1 MATTN
6 AGKLEHALLLMDK
19 LAKKNASLEQ
29 ERTEP
34 IAIIGIGCR
43 FPGGADTP
51 EAFWELLDSGRD
63 AVQPLDRRWALVG
76 VHPSEEVPRWAGLLT
91 EAVDGFDAAFFG
103 TSPRE
108 ARSLDPQQRLLLEV
122 TWEGLEDAGIAP
134 QSLDGSRTGVFLG
147 ACSSDYSHT
156 VAQQRREEQDAY
168 DITGNTLSVAAG
180 RLSYTLGLQG
190 PCLTVD
196 TACSSS
202 LVAIHL
208 ACRSLRAR
216 ESDLALAGGVN
227 MLLSSKTMIM
237 LGRIQALSPD
247 GHCRT
252 FDASANGFVRGEGC
266 GMVVLKRLSD
276 AQRHGDRIWA
286 LIRGSAM
293 NQDGRS
299 TGLMA
304 PNVLAQEALL
314 RQALQSARVDAGAI
328 DYVETHG
335 TGTSLGDPIE
345 VDALRAVMGP
355 ARADGS
361 RCVLGAVKT
370 NLGHLEGAAGVAGLI
385 KAALALHHES
395 IPRNLHFH
403 TLNPRI
409 RIEGTALALATE
421 PVPWPRAGRPRFAG
435 VSAFG
440 LSGTNVHVVLE
451 EAPATVLAPAT
462 PGRSAELLV
471 LSAKSTAALDAQAAR
486 LSAHIAAYPEQGL
499 GDVAFSLVATRSPM
513 EHRLAVAATSR
524 EALRSALEAAA
535 QGQTPA
541 GAARGRAASSP
552 GKLAFLF
559 AGQGAQV
566 PGMGRGLWEA
576 WPAFRE
582 TFDRCVTLFDRE
594 LHQPLCEVM
603 WAEPG
608 SSRSSLLDQTAFTQP
623 ALFALEYALAALF
636 RSWGVEPE
644 LIAGHS
650 LGELVAACVAG
661 VFSLEDAVRL
671 VVARGRLMQALPAGG
686 AMVSIAAPEADVAA
700 AVAPHAASVS
710 IAAVNGPE
718 QVVIAGAE
726 KFVQQIAA
734 AFAARGARTKPLHVS
749 HAFHSPLMDPM
760 LEAFRRVTE
769 SVTYR
774 RPSMALVS
782 NLSGKPCTD
791 EVCAPGYW
799 VRHARE
805 AVRFADGVK
814 ALHAAGAGIFVEVGP
829 KPALLGLLP
838 ACLPDARPVLLPASR
853 AGRDEAASALEA
865 LGGFWVVGGSVTWSG
880 VFPSGGRRVP
890 LPTYPWQRER
900 YWIEAPVDG
909 EADGIG
915 RAQAGD
921 HPLLGEAFS
930 VSTHAGLRLWETTLD
945 RKRLPWLGE
954 HRAQGEVVFPGAG
967 YLEMAL
973 SSGAEILGD
982 GPIQVTD
989 VVLIETLTFAGDTAV
1004 PVQVVT
1010 TEERPGRLR
1019 FQVASREPGA
1029 RRASFR
1035 IHARGVLRRVGRA
1048 ETPAR
1053 LNLAALRAR
1062 LHAAVPAAAI
1072 YGALAEMGLQ
1082 YGPAL
1087 RGLAELWRGE
1097 GEALGRVRLPES
1109 AGSAT
1114 AYQLH
1119 PVLLDAC
1126 VQMIVGAFADRD
1138 EATPWAPVEVGSV
1151 RLFQRSPGELW
1162 CHARVV
1168 SDGQQAPSRW
1178 SADFE
1183 LMDGTGAVVAE
1194 ISRLVVERLASGVR
1208 RRDADDWFLELD
1220 WEPAALEG
1228 PKITAGRWLL
1238 LGEGGG
1244 LGRSLCSALKAA
1256 GHVVVHA
1263 AGDDTS
1269 AAGMRALLAN
1279 AFDGQAPTAVVHLS
1293 SLDGGGQ
1300 LDPGLGAQGALDA
1313 PRSPDVDA
1321 DALESALMRGCDS
1334 VLSLVQ
1340 ALVGMDLRN
1349 APRLWL
1355 LTRGAQA
1362 AAAGDVSVVQAP
1374 LLGLGRTIA
1383 LEHAEL
1389 RCISVDLDPAQP
1401 EGEADALLAELLA
1414 DDAEEEVALRGGE
1427 RFVARLVHRL
1437 PEAQRREKI
1446 APAGDRPFRLEIDE
1460 PGVLDQLVLR
1470 ATGRR
1475 APGPGEVEIAVEA
1488 AGLDSIDIQLAVGVA
1503 PNDLPG
1509 GEIEPS
1515 VLGSECAGR
1524 IVAVGEGV
1532 NGLVVGQPVIA
1543 LAAGVFATHVT
1554 TSATLVL
1561 PRPLGLSATEAAAMP
1576 LAYLTAWY
1584 ALDKVAHLQAGE
1596 RVLIRAEAGGI
1607 GLCAV
1612 RWAQRVGAE
1621 VYATADTPEKR
1632 AYLESLGVRYVSD
1645 SRSGRFAADV
1655 HAWTDGEGV
1664 DVVLDSLSGE
1674 HIDKSLMVLRAC
1686 GRLVKLGRRDDCAD
1700 TQPGLPPLLRNF
1712 SFSQVDLRGMMLD
1725 QPARIRALLD
1735 ELFGLVAAGAISP
1748 LGSGL
1753 RVGGSL
1759 TPPPVETFPIS
1770 RAAEAFR
1777 RMAQGQ
1783 HLGKLVLTLDDPEV
1797 RIRAPA
1803 ESSVA
1808 VRADG
1813 TYLVTGGLGGLGL
1826 RVAGWLAERGAGQLV
1841 LVGRSGAAS
1850 AEQRAAVAALE
1861 AHGARVTVA
1870 KADVAD
1876 RSQIERVL
1884 REVTA
1889 SGMPLRGVV
1898 HAAGLVD
1905 DGLLMQQTP
1914 ARLRTVMGPKVQG
1927 ALHLHTLTREAPLSF
1942 FVLYAS
1948 AAGLFGSPGQGNY
1961 AAANA
1966 FLDALSHHRRAHGL
1980 PALSIDW
1987 GMFTEV
1993 GMAVAQENRGARLIS
2008 RGMRGITPDEGLS
2021 ALARLLEGD
2030 RVQTGV
2036 IPITPRQWVEF
2047 YPATAASR
2055 RLSRLV
2061 TTQRAVADR
2070 TAGDRDLLEQLA
2082 SAEPSA
2088 RAGLLQDV
2096 VRVQV
2101 SHVLRLPE
2109 DKIEVDAP
2117 LSSMGMDSLMSL
2129 ELRNRIEA
2137 ALGVAAPAALGW
2149 TYPTVAAITRWLL
2162 DDALAVRLGG
2172 GSDTDE
2178 STASAGSFVHVLRF
2192 RPVVKPRARLFCFH
2206 GSGGS
2211 PEGFRSWSEKSEWSD
2226 LEIVAMWHDR
2236 SLASEDAPGKKY
2248 VQEAAS
2254 LIQHYA
2260 DAPFALVGFSLGV
2273 RFVMGT
2279 AVELASRSGAPAPLA
2294 VFALGGSLIS
2304 SSEITPEMETDIIA
2318 KLFFR
2323 NAAGFVRSTQ
2333 QVQADA
2339 RADKVI
2345 TDTMV
2350 APAPGDS
2357 KEPPSKIAVPIVAIA
2372 GSDDVIVPPS
2382 DVQDLQSRTTERFY
2396 MHLLPGDHEFLVD
2409 RGREIMHI
2417 VDSHLNPLL
2426 AARTT
2431 SSGPAFEAK

>member
-1 MATTN
+1 M
-6 AGKLEHALLLMDK
+6 
-19 LAKKNASLEQ
+19 
-29 ERTEP
+29 
-34 IAIIGIGCR
+34 
-43 FPGGADTP
+43 
-51 EAFWELLDSGRD
+51 
-63 AVQPLDRRWALVG
+63 
-76 VHPSEEVPRWAGLLT
+76 
-91 EAVDGFDAAFFG
+91 
-103 TSPRE
+103 
-108 ARSLDPQQRLLLEV
+108 
-122 TWEGLEDAGIAP
+122 
-134 QSLDGSRTGVFLG
+134 
-147 ACSSDYSHT
+147 
-156 VAQQRREEQDAY
+156 
-168 DITGNTLSVAAG
+168 
-180 RLSYTLGLQG
+180 
-190 PCLTVD
+190 
-196 TACSSS
+196 
-202 LVAIHL
+202 
-208 ACRSLRAR
+208 
-216 ESDLALAGGVN
+216 
-227 MLLSSKTMIM
+227 
-237 LGRIQALSPD
+237 
-247 GHCRT
+247 
-252 FDASANGFVRGEGC
+252 
-266 GMVVLKRLSD
+266 
-276 AQRHGDRIWA
+276 
-286 LIRGSAM
+286 
-293 NQDGRS
+293 
-299 TGLMA
+299 
-304 PNVLAQEALL
+304 
-314 RQALQSARVDAGAI
+314 RV
-328 DYVETHG
+328 
-335 TGTSLGDPIE
+335 
-345 VDALRAVMGP
+345 
-355 ARADGS
+355 
-361 RCVLGAVKT
+361 
-370 NLGHLEGAAGVAGLI
+370 
-385 KAALALHHES
+385 
-395 IPRNLHFH
+395 
-403 TLNPRI
+403 
-409 RIEGTALALATE
+409 
-421 PVPWPRAGRPRFAG
+421 
-435 VSAFG
+435 
-440 LSGTNVHVVLE
+440 
-451 EAPATVLAPAT
+451 
-462 PGRSAELLV
+462 
-471 LSAKSTAALDAQAAR
+471 
-486 LSAHIAAYPEQGL
+486 
-499 GDVAFSLVATRSPM
+499 
-513 EHRLAVAATSR
+513 
-524 EALRSALEAAA
+524 
-535 QGQTPA
+535 
-541 GAARGRAASSP
+541 
-552 GKLAFLF
+552 
-559 AGQGAQV
+559 
-566 PGMGRGLWEA
+566 
-576 WPAFRE
+576 
-582 TFDRCVTLFDRE
+582 
-594 LHQPLCEVM
+594 
-603 WAEPG
+603 
-608 SSRSSLLDQTAFTQP
+608 
-623 ALFALEYALAALF
+623 
-636 RSWGVEPE
+636 
-644 LIAGHS
+644 
-650 LGELVAACVAG
+650 
-661 VFSLEDAVRL
+661 
-671 VVARGRLMQALPAGG
+671 
-686 AMVSIAAPEADVAA
+686 
-700 AVAPHAASVS
+700 
-710 IAAVNGPE
+710 
-718 QVVIAGAE
+718 
-726 KFVQQIAA
+726 
-734 AFAARGARTKPLHVS
+734 
-749 HAFHSPLMDPM
+749 
-760 LEAFRRVTE
+760 
-769 SVTYR
+769 
-774 RPSMALVS
+774 
-782 NLSGKPCTD
+782 
-791 EVCAPGYW
+791 
-799 VRHARE
+799 
-805 AVRFADGVK
+805 
-814 ALHAAGAGIFVEVGP
+814 FVEVGP
-829 KPALLGLLP
+829 KPTLLGLVP

-880 VFPSGGRRVP
+880 VFPSGGRRVS

-900 YWIEAPVDG
+900 YWIEAPVDR
-909 EADGIG
+909 EADGTG
-915 RAQAGD
+915 RARAGD
-921 HPLLGEAFS
+921 HPLLGEVFS

-1019 FQVASREPGA
+1019 FQVASREPGE
-1029 RRASFR
+1029 RRAPFR
-1035 IHARGVLRRVGRA
+1035 IHARGVLRRIGRV

-1053 LNLAALRAR
+1053 SNLAALRAR

-1097 GEALGRVRLPES
+1097 GEALGRVRLPEA

-1168 SDGQQAPSRW
+1168 SDGQQAPNRW

-1194 ISRLVVERLASGVR
+1194 VSGLVVERLASGVR

-1220 WEPAALEG
+1220 WEPAALGG

-1244 LGRSLCSALKAA
+1244 LGLSLCSALKAA

-1263 AGDDTS
+1263 TGDDTS

-1279 AFDGQAPTAVVHLS
+1279 AFDGQAPTAVVHLG

-1313 PRSPDVDA
+1313 PRSSDVDA

-1340 ALVGMDLRN
+1340 ALIGMDLRN

-1414 DDAEEEVALRGGE
+1414 DDAEEEVALRGGD
-1427 RFVARLVHRL
+1427 RLVARLVHRL

-1446 APAGDRPFRLEIDE
+1446 EPAGDRPFRLEIDE

-1488 AGLDSIDIQLAVGVA
+1488 AGLDSIDIQLALGVA

-1509 GEIEPS
+1509 EEIEPP

-1532 NGLVVGQPVIA
+1532 NGLVVPVIA
-1543 LAAGVFATHVT
+1543 LAAGVLATHVT

-1596 RVLIRAEAGGI
+1596 RVLIHAEAGGV

-1612 RWAQRVGAE
+1612 RWAQCVGAE
-1621 VYATADTPEKR
+1621 VYATADTPENR
-1632 AYLESLGVRYVSD
+1632 AYLESLGVRYVGD
-1645 SRSGRFAADV
+1645 SRSGRFVTDV

-1664 DVVLDSLSGE
+1664 DVVLDSPSGE

-1748 LGSGL
+1748 RGSGL

-1826 RVAGWLAERGAGQLV
+1826 AWPDGWP
-1841 LVGRSGAAS
+1841 SGARGNWCWWA
-1850 AEQRAAVAALE
+1850 APVRRAQSSE
-1861 AHGARVTVA
+1861 PPWRRWRPTARVSRWR
-1870 KADVAD
+1870 KRMSPIGH
-1876 RSQIERVL
+1876 RS
-1884 REVTA
+1884 
-1889 SGMPLRGVV
+1889 SGSSARLPRRGWRGVV

-1914 ARLRTVMGPKVQG
+1914 ARFRTVMGPKVQG

-1966 FLDALSHHRRAHGL
+1966 FLDALSHHRRAQGL

-1993 GMAVAQENRGARLIS
+1993 GMAVAQENRGARQIS

-2070 TAGDRDLLEQLA
+2070 STGDRDLLEQLA

-2294 VFALGGSLIS
+2294 VFTLGGSLIS

-2357 KEPPSKIAVPIVAIA
+2357 KEPPVKIAVPIVAIA

-2409 RGREIMHI
+2409 RGSEIMHI

-2431 SSGPAFEAK
+2431 PSGPAFEAK